1 MSAPPVLGA
10 HIGAPLHG
18 RGGKSPPYVFALP
31 VGARFSRRLTTRQ
44 AQRPGRA
51 ESSRPTQTARHSS
64 LRGGP
69 QTRRGNPYFPFK
81 ENGFPRPLRGLGMTE
96 RRGQVPALRVCVAR
110 RGRCPHRPA
119 GGHMG
124 PPLRILTNGA
134 GWTKT
139 PHPSRPSAVLSSPEG
154 ESSARRVVA
163 PYKRPPPLWGR
174 CPSVRTGAEG
184 GKRPVCRNDSI
195 YGCPP
200 QSRLTARQLPRKG
213 GAKAGRTLCAPT
225 HLGGDQKIINFQFSI
240 LNF

>member
-1 MSAPPVLGA
+1 MGRLTAGRARLRNAPSSVICFANATFPPAGGRLAGA
-10 HIGAPLHG
+10 HGA
-18 RGGKSPPYVFALP
+18 
-31 VGARFSRRLTTRQ
+31 
-44 AQRPGRA
+44 
-51 ESSRPTQTARHSS
+51 
-64 LRGGP
+64 
-69 QTRRGNPYFPFK
+69 
-81 ENGFPRPLRGLGMTE
+81 
-96 RRGQVPALRVCVAR
+96 
-110 RGRCPHRPA
+110 PA

-134 GWTKT
+134 GWTET

>member
-1 MSAPPVLGA
+1 MVS
-10 HIGAPLHG
+10 
-18 RGGKSPPYVFALP
+18 RGGRP
-31 VGARFSRRLTTRQ
+31 RRCAPTRRQ
-44 AQRPGRA
+44 AGRRPIWL
-51 ESSRPTQTARHSS
+51 P
-64 LRGGP
+64 
-69 QTRRGNPYFPFK
+69 
-81 ENGFPRPLRGLGMTE
+81 PLRGPTPLIKGRCRAATEGIGKLSAVRLTDEGNHAGNGRSFPPPPHPSFASQMPPSPLRGRLG
-96 RRGQVPALRVCVAR
+96 RRGQAPALRVCVAR